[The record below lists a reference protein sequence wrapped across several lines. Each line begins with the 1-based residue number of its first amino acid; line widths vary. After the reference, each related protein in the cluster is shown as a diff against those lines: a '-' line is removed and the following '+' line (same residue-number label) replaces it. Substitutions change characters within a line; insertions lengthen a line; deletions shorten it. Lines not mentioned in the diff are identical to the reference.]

1 MHQYVNSVAPSEKNE
16 YTGLFKG
23 KNLILICAE
32 AFSDQVISKEL
43 TPTLYRLTH
52 KGIYFSDFLSAS
64 WGGSTSTGEYSFL
77 TGLIPIDGVETIQET
92 RDKLN
97 YYTMG
102 TQLMKE
108 GYHSCAYHNGHMI
121 SIPDS
126 LLIKISAMRISLEKE
141 TDWKTLQVLGLV
153 TV

>member
-1 MHQYVNSVAPSEKNE
+1 M
-16 YTGLFKG
+16 
-23 KNLILICAE
+23 
-32 AFSDQVISKEL
+32 
-43 TPTLYRLTH
+43 
-52 KGIYFSDFLSAS
+52 
-64 WGGSTSTGEYSFL
+64 

-108 GYHSCAYHNGHMI
+108 GYHSCAYHNGAYDFYSRQLTHKNLGYA
-121 SIPDS
+121 DF
-126 LLIKISAMRISLEKE
+126 LEKE
-141 TDWKTLQVLGLV
+141 TDWKRLQVLGLA